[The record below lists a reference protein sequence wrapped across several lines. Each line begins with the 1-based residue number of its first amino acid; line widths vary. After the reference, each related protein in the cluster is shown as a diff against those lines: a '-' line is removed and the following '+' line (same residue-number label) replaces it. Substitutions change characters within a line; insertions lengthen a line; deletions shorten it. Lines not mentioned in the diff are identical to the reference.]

1 MKDNQVDLKHVL
13 NEIKDEKSNYNSLVH
28 DTTKYKKKYLELMEK
43 KEKQLGEKID
53 LIFSISKLIYRY
65 AFEKDKNIS
74 AKDIYQEFLDV
85 DEELKMKYQESKK
98 DEEAKNNIDDF

>member
-1 MKDNQVDLKHVL
+1 
-13 NEIKDEKSNYNSLVH
+13 
-28 DTTKYKKKYLELMEK
+28 MEK

-53 LIFSISKLIYRY
+53 LIFSKSKLMYRY
-65 AFEKDKNIS
+65 VFEKDKNIS
-74 AKDIYQEFLDV
+74 AKDIYQEFLD

>member
-1 MKDNQVDLKHVL
+1 MFLKR
-13 NEIKDEKSNYNSLVH
+13 
-28 DTTKYKKKYLELMEK
+28 TK
-43 KEKQLGEKID
+43 
-53 LIFSISKLIYRY
+53 
-65 AFEKDKNIS
+65 IS

>member
-13 NEIKDEKSNYNSLVH
+13 NEIKDEKSNY
-28 DTTKYKKKYLELMEK
+28 LELMEK

-53 LIFSISKLIYRY
+53 LIFSKSKLMYRY
-65 AFEKDKNIS
+65 VFEKDKNIT

>member
-1 MKDNQVDLKHVL
+1 M
-13 NEIKDEKSNYNSLVH
+13 
-28 DTTKYKKKYLELMEK
+28 
-43 KEKQLGEKID
+43 
-53 LIFSISKLIYRY
+53 YRY
-65 AFEKDKNIS
+65 VFEKDKNIS